1 MDADRVARTHVDA
14 SVYIPY
20 GGLMSDTTTIR
31 VDRATHEE
39 LKRLAAHRHSTVTET
54 VARAVRLL
62 RQDEIGQELGEALTD
77 DEIAWLDDD
86 LG

>member
-1 MDADRVARTHVDA
+1 MRNVDEY
-14 SVYIPY
+14 VYMAY
-20 GGLMSDTTTIR
+20 CVLMSESTTIR

-54 VARAVRLL
+54 VSRAVRLL
-62 RQDEIGQELGEALTD
+62 RQDEIGQELDEPLTD
-77 DEIAWLDDD
+77 DETDWLDAD